1 MTDSEQKL
9 NALVL
14 EIFDFIK
21 AKENEDVDM
30 ILTALTIVVSTI
42 AVETMVEEEKA
53 VYTFRKLYR
62 KAESRMK
69 SYLKRSI
76 Q

>member
-1 MTDSEQKL
+1 MTEQENKID
-9 NALVL
+9 ALVL

-21 AKENEDVDM
+21 AKENEDVNM

-69 SYLKRSI
+69 SYLKRNI

>member
-1 MTDSEQKL
+1 MTDFEKNL
-9 NALVL
+9 DTLVL
-14 EIFDFIK
+14 EIFDFVK
-21 AKENEDVDM
+21 SKENEDVNM

-69 SYLKRSI
+69 SYLKRNV

>member
-1 MTDSEQKL
+1 MTDFEKNL
-9 NALVL
+9 DALVL
-14 EIFDFIK
+14 EIFDFVK
-21 AKENEDVDM
+21 SKENEDVNM

-42 AVETMVEEEKA
+42 AVETMVEDEKA

-69 SYLKRSI
+69 SYLKRNV

>member
-1 MTDSEQKL
+1 
-9 NALVL
+9 
-14 EIFDFIK
+14 
-21 AKENEDVDM
+21 M

-69 SYLKRSI
+69 SYLKRNI

>member
-1 MTDSEQKL
+1 MTEQENKVD
-9 NALVL
+9 ALVL

-21 AKENEDVDM
+21 AKENEDVNM

-62 KAESRMK
+62 KAEGRMK
-69 SYLKRSI
+69 SYLKRNI

>member
-1 MTDSEQKL
+1 MTDFEKNL
-9 NALVL
+9 DALVL
-14 EIFDFIK
+14 EIFDFVK
-21 AKENEDVDM
+21 SKENEDVNM

-42 AVETMVEEEKA
+42 AVETIVEEEKA

-69 SYLKRSI
+69 SYLKRNV

>member
-1 MTDSEQKL
+1 MTEHEKKL
-9 NALVL
+9 DALVL

-21 AKENEDVDM
+21 SKQDEDVNM
-30 ILTALTIVVSTI
+30 ILTALTVVVSTI

-69 SYLKRSI
+69 SYLKRNI

>member
-1 MTDSEQKL
+1 MTDFEKNL

-14 EIFDFIK
+14 EIFDFVK
-21 AKENEDVDM
+21 SKENEDVNM

-69 SYLKRSI
+69 SYLKRNV

>member
-1 MTDSEQKL
+1 MTEQENKVD
-9 NALVL
+9 ALVL

-21 AKENEDVDM
+21 AKENEDVNM

-69 SYLKRSI
+69 SYLKRNI

>member
-1 MTDSEQKL
+1 MTEHEQKL
-9 NALVL
+9 DALVL
-14 EIFDFIK
+14 DIFDFIK
-21 AKENEDVDM
+21 SKESEDVNT
-30 ILTALTIVVSTI
+30 ILTAFTIVVSTI
-42 AVETMVEEEKA
+42 AVEAMIEEEKA

-69 SYLKRSI
+69 AYLKRNI

>member
-1 MTDSEQKL
+1 MTEQENKVD
-9 NALVL
+9 ALVL

-21 AKENEDVDM
+21 AKENEDVNM

-42 AVETMVEEEKA
+42 AVEAMVEEEKA